1 MSYFISSVGSCLF
14 THEVLLLKQSE
25 TLLGWQE
32 KRLCS
37 EIRLTPPLYLRMEEV
52 LSVEIF
58 NGNVTKKS
66 DAHHLFKIDP
76 SKIDRIYEMLIKKG
90 IAQP

>member
-1 MSYFISSVGSCLF
+1 
-14 THEVLLLKQSE
+14 
-25 TLLGWQE
+25 
-32 KRLCS
+32 
-37 EIRLTPPLYLRMEEV
+37 MEEV

-90 IAQP
+90 IAQSWYYLILSFIVVPILFVVQLFTPWCNGKKVRI